1 MPDESMSRK
10 ILIRKLRALGHSGPL
25 SGGRHQFMIKDE
37 KKIAPGVV
45 AEVIAIRA
53 EVIAIRKGKKECNV
67 IARRYPY

>member
-1 MPDESMSRK
+1 
-10 ILIRKLRALGHSGPL
+10 
-25 SGGRHQFMIKDE
+25 MIKDE
-37 KKIAPGVV
+37 KKIGPGVV